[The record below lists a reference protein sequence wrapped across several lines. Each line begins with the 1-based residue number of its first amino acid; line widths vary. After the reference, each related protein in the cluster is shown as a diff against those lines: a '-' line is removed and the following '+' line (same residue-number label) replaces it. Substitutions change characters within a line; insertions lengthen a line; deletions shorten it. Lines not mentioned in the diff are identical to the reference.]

1 MGTRKKL
8 GSGNIFA
15 DLGLPNTGERQLR
28 AALAGRELHPRD
40 VDEFQRRWKAGKAG
54 CLAGEIGIRDVIADD
69 KTKKAR

>member
-40 VDEFQRRWKAGKAG
+40 VDELQRRWKAGG
-54 CLAGEIGIRDVIADD
+54 LAGEIGIRDVIADE